1 MKNIITITPLGGS
14 MKKAITAVAILLF
27 LVASGFSQ
35 QSSITVSG
43 GIGYATGGDLNKTI
57 KGVSNY
63 RLDIDEASGE
73 LKPVNLGMNFNVEFM
88 YHFNPNFGLG
98 LGVGYFRGSKASG
111 PSSYNIGIPDYLM
124 LASDYSI
131 TPTISAI
138 PITLNLHYFLRV
150 GPKLSFDLYA
160 GGGYYV
166 TMLDFRST
174 EFASLTILDDSLSVT
189 EDFTFNATKGGPGV
203 QAGIGFEFEVAPKV
217 AIVFNAF
224 GRYASVS
231 DFKGKYTF
239 KDRGDLTADESGSDY
254 TFWSYDETI
263 DGKIY
268 TQYDFYSEKTS
279 GTDIS
284 NVKAATIDLT
294 GFGAMLGIRF
304 KF

>member
-1 MKNIITITPLGGS
+1 MKE
-14 MKKAITAVAILLF
+14 AITAAAILLF
-27 LVASGFSQ
+27 LVSSGFSQ

-43 GIGYATGGDLNKTI
+43 GIGFATGGDLNKTI

-63 RLDIDEASGE
+63 RLDIFEASGE
-73 LKPVNLGMNFNVEFM
+73 LKPVNSGMNFNIEFM

-111 PSSYNIGIPDYLM
+111 PSSYTANIEIPGYLTPAT

-131 TPTISAI
+131 TPTVSAI
-138 PITLNLHYFLRV
+138 PITLNLHYFLPV
-150 GPKLSFDLYA
+150 GPKLNFDLYA
-160 GGGYYV
+160 GGGYYL

-174 EFASLTILDDSLSVT
+174 EFASLTISDSALSLT
-189 EDFTFNATKGGPGV
+189 EDFTFNATKGGPGL
-203 QAGIGFEFEVAPKV
+203 QAGIGFEFEVAPTV

-231 DFKGKYTF
+231 GFKGKYTY
-239 KDRGDLTADESGSDY
+239 KDRGDVTLDESGSDY
-254 TFWSYDETI
+254 TFWSYDEKR
-263 DGKIY
+263 DSKIY
-268 TQYDFYSEKTS
+268 TQYDFYNEETS

-284 NVKAATIDLT
+284 NVKEATIDLT
-294 GFGAMLGIRF
+294 GFVATLGIRF

>member
-1 MKNIITITPLGGS
+1 
-14 MKKAITAVAILLF
+14 MKKASTAAAILLF
-27 LVASGFSQ
+27 LVSSGFSQ

-43 GIGYATGGDLNKTI
+43 GICYATGGDLNKTI
-57 KGVSNY
+57 KGVSDY

-73 LKPVNLGMNFNVEFM
+73 LKPVNLGMNFNIEFM
-88 YHFNPNFGLG
+88 VHFNPNFGLG

-111 PSSYNIGIPDYLM
+111 PSSYNFNIEIPDYMTLAT

-138 PITLNLHYFLRV
+138 PITLNLHYFLPI
-150 GPKLSFDLYA
+150 GPKLNFDLYA

-174 EFASLTILDDSLSVT
+174 EFASLTISDSALSMT
-189 EDFTFNATKGGPGV
+189 EDFTFNATKGGLGV
-203 QAGIGFEFEVAPKV
+203 QAGIGFEFEVALKV

-231 DFKGKYTF
+231 GFKGKYTF
-239 KDRGDLTADESGSDY
+239 KDRGDVTSDESGSDY
-254 TFWSYDETI
+254 TFWSYDE
-263 DGKIY
+263 KINSKVY
-268 TQYDFYSEKTS
+268 TQYDFYNEKTS
-279 GTDIS
+279 WPDIS
-284 NVKAATIDLT
+284 NVKEATIDLT
-294 GFGAMLGIRF
+294 GFGATLGIRF

>member
-1 MKNIITITPLGGS
+1 
-14 MKKAITAVAILLF
+14 MKKAITAGAILLF
-27 LVASGFSQ
+27 LVSSGFSQ

-57 KGVSNY
+57 KGVSDY
-63 RLDIDEASGE
+63 RLDIGGASGE
-73 LKPVNLGMNFNVEFM
+73 LKPVNLGMNFNIEFM

-111 PSSYNIGIPDYLM
+111 PSSYNYNIEISGDLIS
-124 LASDYSI
+124 ASDSYSI

-138 PITLNLHYFLRV
+138 PITLNLHYFLPV
-150 GPKLSFDLYA
+150 GPKLNFDLYA
-160 GGGYYV
+160 GGGYYI

-174 EFASLTILDDSLSVT
+174 EFASITNLDSPLSVT
-189 EDFTFNATKGGPGV
+189 EDFTFNATKGGPGL

-217 AIVFNAF
+217 AIVLNAF

-231 DFKGKYTF
+231 GFKGKYTF
-239 KDRGDLTADESGSDY
+239 KDRGDVTSDESGSDY
-254 TFWSYDETI
+254 TFWSYDE
-263 DGKIY
+263 KINSKVY

-279 GTDIS
+279 WPDIS
-284 NVKAATIDLT
+284 NVKEATIDLT
-294 GFGAMLGIRF
+294 GFGATLGIRF